1 MDPKKTLLHSFAC
14 FIWFPFGSNEWQS
27 GGQRMPAIGT
37 FGGNHGRCPYLGGS
51 ALPVPWGGSSY
62 MRWIYPDGSA
72 LPILEAVSLPRTRRV
87 SVRAGS
93 FKQPGW
99 QALSPV
105 TFPPSSQVR
114 LMSGIKPTHAPAYQG
129 KYLDQ
134 LISEWNWKLS
144 TIELKMNTN
153 FCFISRIW

>member
-1 MDPKKTLLHSFAC
+1 MHASFGFLLGAMNDRLVGKGCLPSE
-14 FIWFPFGSNEWQS
+14 PSE
-27 GGQRMPAIGT
+27 AIT
-37 FGGNHGRCPYLGGS
+37 VAAHTWGGS

-105 TFPPSSQVR
+105 TFPPSSQLR

-129 KYLDQ
+129 KYLDH

-144 TIELKMNTN
+144 TSETWT
-153 FCFISRIW
+153 FGFSVFFSCIWSSSSL